1 MQPDEKDVITCHLK
15 EDDPRLEEM
24 YLQPNFCL

>member
-1 MQPDEKDVITCHLK
+1 MQADEKNVIICHLK

-24 YLQPNFCL
+24 YLQSNFCL